1 MERIGEK
8 KSLSFLISRDSLF
21 EEFVGNLLISHI
33 GNDVVKLQKKSY
45 PELKGKKLMVIP
57 DIIFYFA
64 RVLHL

>member
-1 MERIGEK
+1 M
-8 KSLSFLISRDSLF
+8 DSLF

-57 DIIFYFA
+57 DIMFYFA